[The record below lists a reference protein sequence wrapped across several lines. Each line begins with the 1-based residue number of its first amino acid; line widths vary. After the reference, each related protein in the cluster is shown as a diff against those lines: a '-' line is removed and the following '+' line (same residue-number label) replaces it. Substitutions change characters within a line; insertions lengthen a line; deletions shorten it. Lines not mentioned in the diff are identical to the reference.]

1 MVDMGGEA
9 AAVPS
14 LSRVPRLSFIP
25 WLRLFHSLTH
35 SLTLV
40 CRAAVTRPAWRWLL
54 REAGQPRWQPFCSS
68 PISTL
73 VVHMLTVFAVRGGT
87 VVVNLAG

>member
-35 SLTLV
+35 SGLSGSSSAPRLEMAAAGS
-40 CRAAVTRPAWRWLL
+40 RAASLATFLL
-54 REAGQPRWQPFCSS
+54 FS
-68 PISTL
+68 
-73 VVHMLTVFAVRGGT
+73 H
-87 VVVNLAG
+87 